1 MGHSREPRSPPEHLG
16 HLHAGLAAAA
26 TAMERA
32 LPLLDVPPN
41 VLLGVF
47 SKLTELADAGEW
59 PV

>member
-1 MGHSREPRSPPEHLG
+1 
-16 HLHAGLAAAA
+16 
-26 TAMERA
+26 MERA